1 VVVQWC
7 VDVFI
12 LLLQEKPDSRISVYS
27 FSPAMFRLY
36 SRAEADQAQ
45 NVDTKVSAISTLRDY
60 IKALQPLQI

>member
-1 VVVQWC
+1 
-7 VDVFI
+7 
-12 LLLQEKPDSRISVYS
+12 
-27 FSPAMFRLY
+27 MFRLY